1 MIRLATRSSAQART
15 QAEVVAQA
23 ITTATGKEV
32 ELVFVETLGDL
43 NKDQPLHQIGGQ
55 GVFVKEV
62 QQAVLRGD
70 ADIAVHSAKDLPSQA
85 TDGLVVAAWCARRD
99 AGDALI
105 GKSLDDLE
113 HNATV
118 ATGSVRRRAQLV
130 AVRPDLNFVELRGN
144 IPTRL
149 DKIPAS
155 GSIVMAIAALE
166 VLGLTDRI
174 TQRLSVNDFV
184 PMVGQGCVAVEC
196 RDGDDAMH
204 DAIRSIDDQS
214 TRYALEIE
222 RAFLAELGAGCSMP
236 VGAYVDEQGVL
247 RTFMATGPNTTDRHV
262 TFTEQLPAREAQ
274 SFAREIARKSRSAL
288 A

>member
-23 ITTATGKEV
+23 VTTATGKEV

-130 AVRPDLNFVELRGN
+130 AVRPDLNFIELRGN

-149 DKIPAS
+149 DKIPAL

>member
-23 ITTATGKEV
+23 VTTATSKEV

-130 AVRPDLNFVELRGN
+130 AVRPDLNFIELRGN

-247 RTFMATGPNTTDRHV
+247 RTFMATGPNRTDRHV

>member
-23 ITTATGKEV
+23 ITTATGDDV
-32 ELVFVETLGDL
+32 ELVFVETLGDI

-55 GVFVKEV
+55 GIFVKEV

-105 GKSLDDLE
+105 GKSLDELE
-113 HNATV
+113 HNATI

-130 AVRPDLNFVELRGN
+130 AVRPDLNFIELRGN

-174 TQRLSVNDFV
+174 TQRLPIGDFV

-196 RDGDDAMH
+196 RDGDDAIH
-204 DAIRSIDDQS
+204 DAVRSIDHQS

-247 RTFMATGPNTTDRHV
+247 RTFMATGPNNTDRHV